1 MERKNFEEAKAQ
13 FATIE
18 VNVKKAFNELGTGIT
33 SLSGNER
40 LRVLHDFY
48 NLGKEDEFDFNIREA
63 KRVGRDFRNDLC
75 NGMIKFYQDY
85 FEDENKVCRALFF

>member
-40 LRVLHDFY
+40 LQSTTRFL
-48 NLGKEDEFDFNIREA
+48 
-63 KRVGRDFRNDLC
+63 
-75 NGMIKFYQDY
+75 
-85 FEDENKVCRALFF
+85 